1 MDHTKKILLVDD
13 EPQLLTLVPVILKED
28 GFENLMTG
36 STASEGLDAAKTQK
50 PDLAILDVMLPDGD
64 GFSLMQQI
72 RAFSDMP
79 VIFLTARD
87 EAEDK
92 LAGLGLG
99 ADDYIAKPFLGEE
112 LLLRVHAIL
121 RRCYKTDAPV
131 VKLDGCLIDF
141 ERGQVSKAGETIPLT
156 AMEYTLLKTL
166 ARNAGKIVTLD
177 TLCEALW
184 GDNPF
189 GYENSLNAHIRRIRE
204 KIESNPSKPVSLIT
218 MKGLGYKLNIRK

>member
-13 EPQLLTLVPVILKED
+13 EPELLTLVAVILKED
-28 GFENLMTG
+28 GFENIM
-36 STASEGLDAAKTQK
+36 TASTVSEGIDAAKTQK

-166 ARNAGKIVTLD
+166 AKNAGKIVTLD

-204 KIESNPSKPVSLIT
+204 KIESTPSKPVSLIT

>member
-1 MDHTKKILLVDD
+1 MEYTKKILLVDD
-13 EPQLLTLVPVILKED
+13 EPELLTLVAVILKED
-28 GFENLMTG
+28 GFENIM
-36 STASEGLDAAKTQK
+36 TASTVSEGIDAAKTQK